1 MTCVDC
7 MTFFI
12 ILFYY
17 KCSKSYFLAFWGMR
31 KQVAIY
37 FGMKITKI
45 SEKGKWQIFLV
56 GERKVFFWKKGD
68 RIKENI
74 GGKKIRRG
82 FLKMSTDST

>member
-31 KQVAIY
+31 KRAAIY
-37 FGMKITKI
+37 FGRKITKI
-45 SEKGKWQIFLV
+45 SGKGKWQIFLV
-56 GERKVFFWKKGD
+56 GERKVSFWKKGD
-68 RIKENI
+68 RIKEKI
-74 GGKKIRRG
+74 GGKKKAR
-82 FLKMSTDST
+82 FLKRSTDST